1 MKCLDQQGLKYLWS
15 LIENKFATNDEVSS
29 KCNEVTS
36 GLTTQIN
43 NHTGNTGNP
52 HNVTKA
58 QIGLGEFDYEEGSWS
73 IEVYTDR
80 NVTVAP
86 ANVSNAQALYKK
98 IGKLVYIWGMFSTKT
113 AVPCFSIGGLP
124 FTSPVDFMTQKRSI
138 MIWKYENAET
148 VGTNA
153 YVGTSGIS
161 VINNRHYSASDT
173 SYQWY
178 IEGWY
183 FIK

>member
-1 MKCLDQQGLKYLWS
+1 MKCLNQEGVKYLWS
-15 LIENKFATNDEVSS
+15 RIKATFATSDELLSECGAVASALS
-29 KCNEVTS
+29 
-36 GLTTQIN
+36 TQIS
-43 NHTGNTGNP
+43 NHTGNTSNP

-58 QIGLGEFDYEEGSWS
+58 QIGLGDFDYEEGFWS
-73 IEVYTDR
+73 IKVYTNR
-80 NVTVAP
+80 NVPVTP
-86 ANVSNAQALYKK
+86 ANVTNAQALYKK
-98 IGKLVYIWGMFSTKT
+98 IGKLVYIWGIFSTKT
-113 AVPCFSIGGLP
+113 AVPCFSIGGIP
-124 FTSPVDFMTQKRSI
+124 FNSPVDAMTQKRSI

-161 VINNRHYSASDT
+161 EINNSNYSASDT
-173 SYQWY
+173 SYNWY